1 MATCATVHTPTWP
14 MRASIHAGDDNL
26 PNLALRQ
33 AVYASSVY
41 LWGDTY
47 LYPGYAV
54 DGVTEYPSPLD
65 ASTLSLF
72 HSEASDSA
80 PWISVDLGAVALV
93 KRVVIVNRCDCC
105 PERLQSAELRIGNVS
120 ITRGIYAA
128 GGGDTRNITGN
139 LLVWRQDADVGM
151 CASKIIAFDTP
162 KVGRWVTLQNKYPLL
177 QVSEIQV
184 FGYYAASAVCANVL
198 PGTGYDCR
206 YWVFRQSD
214 YTCTLKRDEGAGP
227 GFFMDPKTV
236 AGGVRPVALLGT
248 RGAAPW
254 YYNSFVDP
262 SAQWIWSRGGASQS
276 IPGAPTNPVTTFSYI
291 YTAASV
297 MTAYI
302 YIAADDYVWIY
313 INGMQTGTSRLI
325 RGWDGTPIPPVP
337 VTLQKGP
344 NLIQMRVQNRAD
356 RTTAGVI
363 MSLQD
368 SSGRVLA
375 RSNASWVWS
384 ERAIR
389 VEDTPPPV
397 RCMRTQFSGAGKCT
411 TAPTGLRF
419 WGYGRMVV
427 VYRVVYIYA
436 DGTRSPSSTRT
447 MSLTERTYCAPWV
460 YVEFSSPIATLLA
473 SGPPGKPRT
482 GIMLQRSGAVT
493 CDGSPPANWDTNAF
507 IDIVRLDSTKDYGDG
522 GGCRIVSDS
531 AVHCLDFMRAGYPS
545 APPVSAWRWAG
556 GSTAPT
562 PTYSSLGR
570 SAPALVFYGSGGFNV
585 TYSLSYNYST
595 GYRSVPSP
603 NRLWAAHA
611 NRSQPSIFVEFS
623 VPLLLGQGDSVVL
636 QRYEEDWGLV
646 DVDRIGAVQA
656 NGSSWL
662 LFTDSLPPFFGP

>member
-1 MATCATVHTPTWP
+1 MERRKAASSCWRGEPSTSSAVMPVIPLPLMLLAAFMMATCAT
-14 MRASIHAGDDNL
+14 GDDDL

-41 LWGDTY
+41 LWDNTY

-72 HSEASDSA
+72 HSNYSDPT

-93 KRVVIVNRCDCC
+93 KRVVIINRCDCC
-105 PERLQSAELRIGNVS
+105 PERLQNAELRIGNVS
-120 ITRGIYAA
+120 ITRGINAA
-128 GGGDTRNITGN
+128 GGGDTIAGN
-139 LLVWRQDADVGM
+139 PLVWRQDADVGM

-198 PGTGYDCR
+198 PGTGYGTEASTITTLTMQSSRDCCSACSVNSDCR

-227 GFFMDPKTV
+227 GFFMDAKTV

-248 RGAAPW
+248 RGSAPW

-276 IPGAPTNPVTTFSYI
+276 IPGAPTNPATTFSYV

-302 YIAADDYVWIY
+302 YVAADDYVWIY
-313 INGMQTGTSRLI
+313 INGLQTGTSRLT
-325 RGWDGTPIPPVP
+325 RGWSGTRIPPVS

-344 NLIQMRVQNRAD
+344 NLIQVRVQNSAD

-384 ERAIR
+384 ERAI
-389 VEDTPPPV
+389 
-397 RCMRTQFSGAGKCT
+397 S
-411 TAPTGLRF
+411 
-419 WGYGRMVV
+419 
-427 VYRVVYIYA
+427 
-436 DGTRSPSSTRT
+436 
-447 MSLTERTYCAPWV
+447 
-460 YVEFSSPIATLLA
+460 IAVLL
-473 SGPPGKPRT
+473 
-482 GIMLQRSGAVT
+482 
-493 CDGSPPANWDTNAF
+493 
-507 IDIVRLDSTKDYGDG
+507 IVRATIIREAPRICSTYK
-522 GGCRIVSDS
+522 
-531 AVHCLDFMRAGYPS
+531 F
-545 APPVSAWRWAG
+545 
-556 GSTAPT
+556 
-562 PTYSSLGR
+562 
-570 SAPALVFYGSGGFNV
+570 
-585 TYSLSYNYST
+585 
-595 GYRSVPSP
+595 
-603 NRLWAAHA
+603 
-611 NRSQPSIFVEFS
+611 
-623 VPLLLGQGDSVVL
+623 
-636 QRYEEDWGLV
+636 
-646 DVDRIGAVQA
+646 
-656 NGSSWL
+656 
-662 LFTDSLPPFFGP
+662 